1 MYFCVHFGN
10 DHFLIKTTNRTLTTL
25 RGAPVNENQNN
36 KSLSHLSI
44 LLGLSCGFIVA
55 NIYYSQPLI
64 TPISEEMNIGTSTGS
79 LLVTLNQLGYGLGLL
94 LLVPLADIVRNKRL
108 ISILLMM
115 TAVALLGMATT
126 HIISILII
134 SALFIGIG
142 ASSVQILVPY
152 AAHMAPE
159 AARGQVVGNV
169 MSGLMA
175 GIMFARPFAS
185 VLAEFFMWQMVFY
198 VSSVLM
204 ISILILLSIRLPE
217 RLPAMQT
224 SYFSLLASMA
234 EIWKNTS
241 LLRRRS
247 IYHFFLFAAFSL
259 FWTTI
264 PLLLSGPIYKF
275 NQGEIALF
283 AFVGAAGVLAAPIAG
298 KVADCGLIRAATLTS
313 MIFVS
318 LCFIIPFFAP
328 FGSKISIALFVV
340 AAILLDFGVTTNLI
354 VGQKVIYGLAS
365 ELRGRLNGIYMVVF
379 FMGGAL
385 GSAIGGQAYS
395 IGGWAMSALV
405 GLALPIMAIIYF
417 ITEK

>member
-1 MYFCVHFGN
+1 M
-10 DHFLIKTTNRTLTTL
+10 DESK
-25 RGAPVNENQNN
+25 NN
-36 KSLSHLSI
+36 KSLSRLSI

-64 TPISEEMNIGTSTGS
+64 TLISDEMNIGTATGS

-94 LLVPLADIVRNKRL
+94 LCVPLADIVRNKRL
-108 ISILLMM
+108 ISILLII

-126 HIISILII
+126 PIISILII

-159 AARGQVVGNV
+159 TVRGQVVGNV

-175 GIMFARPFAS
+175 GIMLARPFAS
-185 VLAEFFMWQMVFY
+185 VLAELFMWQTVFY
-198 VSSVLM
+198 VSAVLM
-204 ISILILLSIRLPE
+204 IAILILLSIRLPE
-217 RLPAMQT
+217 RVPATQT
-224 SYFSLLASMA
+224 SYYSLMVSMA
-234 EIWKNTS
+234 EIWKNTP

-264 PLLLSGPIYKF
+264 PLLLSGPFYKF

-298 KVADCGLIRAATLTS
+298 KLADRGLIWEPTLTA
-313 MIFVS
+313 MIFVA
-318 LCFIIPFFAP
+318 LCFILSYFAP
-328 FGSKISIALFVV
+328 VGSKTSLDLFVI
-340 AAILLDFGVTTNLI
+340 AAILLDFGVTTNLVI
-354 VGQKVIYGLAS
+354 GQKVIYGLS
-365 ELRGRLNGIYMVVF
+365 SQLRSRLNGIYMVVF
-379 FMGGAL
+379 FAGGAV
-385 GSAIGGQAYS
+385 GSAIGGQTYS
-395 IGGWAMSALV
+395 TGGWTLSALA
-405 GLALPIMAIIYF
+405 GLALPILAICYF
-417 ITEK
+417 ITEKRN